1 MYMELMNLL
10 IEQIR
15 KERVVLFLGSGF
27 SLKAS
32 APSASAICE
41 ALKSKL
47 TKEEQDSL
55 NGNQL
60 DYVSNEFEQMRDR
73 DTLIQTLKEAF
84 TFAPKDLCNQV
95 VLTQIPHFQT
105 IITTNYDTL
114 LEDTYG
120 NDCVV
125 VRSAQD
131 CTNLPNDKVRI
142 YKIHGDFSNTDNL
155 IVTKND
161 YRKYFAESSDN
172 SLWRLVQSLLLTKDV
187 LFIGYSLEDDNVF
200 TILESIQKDTN
211 QHKENIYLISPSVT
225 KSKQKRLEGLNVKYI
240 DSRAEDFLPT
250 LIQSLNK
257 NILKDYRKK
266 WVSTETASKYCNLH
280 HIQLTTQVQP
290 TQNRI
295 KNIKTTGE
303 SNEVKLQI
311 STLRSDIANALT
323 HKDFSLF
330 TDVLPS
336 DSPIIG
342 VPALQIPSQDMTK
355 ASIEINGITLYEKE
369 DIKAI
374 YVVPRPQTISKTVRI
389 PAIGFNNTVD
399 LQAYSDGQTVH
410 FTMQTEIYL
419 LTVTFIPNYKED
431 DYYDLR
437 FNITFTDKYKNN
449 AEALKWIGFLVALFS
464 GEKVYFENRKE
475 PACGKK
481 DPTSVGYFKK
491 RQQYYLNISEIEKL
505 TECVFDEYDNYSERN
520 FTHSE
525 IVLCYLKRTP
535 WVKSTPGGTDFSCY
549 YSNHRSQN
557 ELPQVQGRYCILLP
571 QQPSQDFIVNGK
583 GFKIPYQNVFMRDCS
598 LVSVVENEKDNMT
611 QLKFHN
617 NETETLFY
625 FSDKPARLEGD
636 TVHLL

>member
-1 MYMELMNLL
+1 MEQMNAL

-27 SLKAS
+27 SLKAG

-41 ALKSKL
+41 SLKSKL
-47 TKEEQDSL
+47 TKDEQDSL

-95 VLTQIPHFQT
+95 ALTQIPHFQT
-105 IITTNYDTL
+105 IVTTNYDTL

-120 NDCVV
+120 DDCVV

-131 CTNLPNDKVRI
+131 CTDLPNDKVII

-161 YRKYFAESSDN
+161 YRKYFAENSDN

-200 TILESIQKDTN
+200 TILENIQKDTN

-280 HIQLTTQVQP
+280 LIQLTTQVQS
-290 TQNRI
+290 TQNKIEKI
-295 KNIKTTGE
+295 KATGKT
-303 SNEVKLQI
+303 NKVKLQI
-311 STLRSDIANALT
+311 STRPDIVNAIT
-323 HKDFSLF
+323 QKNFNLF

-336 DSPIIG
+336 DAPIIG
-342 VPALQIPSQDMTK
+342 VPALQISSQDMK
-355 ASIEINGITLYEKE
+355 DASIEINGITIFEK
-369 DIKAI
+369 DDLKAI
-374 YVVPRPQTISKTVRI
+374 YVLPLSKKISETVRI
-389 PAIGFNNTVD
+389 PAIGFNEKISV
-399 LQAYSDGQTVH
+399 QAYGDGQTVN
-410 FTMQTEIYL
+410 FTLQTAIYNLTATL
-419 LTVTFIPNYKED
+419 LPDDNNV
-431 DYYDLR
+431 DYYDLK

-449 AEALKWIGFLVALFS
+449 AEALKWIGFLVALFG

-481 DPTSVGYFKK
+481 DAASVEYFKK

-525 IVLCYLKRTP
+525 IVLCYLKRIP
-535 WVKSTPGGTDFSCY
+535 WAKSTPDGTDFSCY
-549 YSNHRSQN
+549 CKNHSPN
-557 ELPQVQGRYCILLP
+557 ELPQAKGQYCILLP
-571 QQPSQDFIVNGK
+571 QQPNQDFIVNGK
-583 GFKIPYQNVFMRDCS
+583 AFYIPYQNVFMRDCS
-598 LVSVVENEKDNMT
+598 LVSVVENEGDNMT
-611 QLKFHN
+611 QLNFHN

>member
-1 MYMELMNLL
+1 MELMNSL

-84 TFAPKDLCNQV
+84 TFTPKDLCNQV
-95 VLTQIPHFQT
+95 ALTQIPHFQT

-131 CTNLPNDKVRI
+131 CTDLPNDKVRI

-240 DSRAEDFLPT
+240 DSRAEDFLPM

-257 NILKDYRKK
+257 NIIKDYRKK
-266 WVSTETASKYCNLH
+266 WVSTETASKYCELH

-295 KNIKTTGE
+295 KNIKTIGK
-303 SNEVKLQI
+303 SNEVKIQI
-311 STLRSDIANALT
+311 STFRSDIANAIA
-323 HKDFSLF
+323 HKEFSLF

-336 DSPIIG
+336 DSPITGI
-342 VPALQIPSQDMTK
+342 PALQIPSQDLK
-355 ASIEINGITLYEKE
+355 KVSIEINGITLYEKDDLE
-369 DIKAI
+369 AI
-374 YVVPRPQTISKTVRI
+374 YVVPRPKTISKTVRI
-389 PAIGFNNTVD
+389 PAIGFNDMVTI
-399 LQAYSDGQTVH
+399 QTYGDGLTTH

-419 LTVTFIPNYKED
+419 LNATMLTSNTD
-431 DYYDLR
+431 DSYYDLN
-437 FNITFTDKYKNN
+437 FNITFKDKYKNN
-449 AEALKWIGFLVALFS
+449 AEALKWIGFLIALFS
-464 GEKVYFENRKE
+464 GEKLYWEDREEPVY
-475 PACGKK
+475 GKK
-481 DPTSVGYFKK
+481 DTKGVEFFKRREK
-491 RQQYYLNISEIEKL
+491 YYLNVSEIEKL
-505 TECVFDEYDNYSERN
+505 TGKGFKEYANYSEHN
-520 FTHSE
+520 FTNSE
-525 IVLCYLKRTP
+525 IILCYLKQIP
-535 WVKSTPGGTDFSCY
+535 WIKSTPDGIDYNCLARQ
-549 YSNHRSQN
+549 YSQHRISQKN
-557 ELPQVQGRYCILLP
+557 EAYCILLP
-571 QQPSQDFIVNGK
+571 QKNEKDFIVNGK
-583 GFKIPYQNVFMRDCS
+583 AFHIPFTNVFMQNCS
-598 LVSVVENEKDNMT
+598 LVSVDENKKNDT
-611 QLKFHN
+611 AQLNFHN
-617 NETETLFY
+617 NEKETLFY
-625 FSDKPARLEGD
+625 FSDKPARLEGN
-636 TVHLL
+636 TIHLS

>member
-1 MYMELMNLL
+1 M

-27 SLKAS
+27 SLKAG
-32 APSASAICE
+32 APNALAICE
-41 ALKSKL
+41 TLKSKL
-47 TKEEQDSL
+47 TKDEQDSL

-60 DYVSNEFEQMRDR
+60 DYVSNEFEQIQNR

-84 TFAPKDLCNQV
+84 SFVPKDLCNQV
-95 VLTQIPHFQT
+95 ALTRIPHFQT

-131 CTNLPNDKVRI
+131 CTDLPNDKVRI

-250 LIQSLNK
+250 LKQSLNN

-266 WVSTETASKYCNLH
+266 WVSTETASKYCDLH

-290 TQNRI
+290 TKNRI
-295 KNIKTTGE
+295 KNIKTTGK

-311 STLRSDIANALT
+311 STRRSDIANALAR
-323 HKDFSLF
+323 KDFSLF

-336 DSPIIG
+336 DSPITGI
-342 VPALQIPSQDMTK
+342 PALQIPSQDLTK
-355 ASIEINGITLYEKE
+355 ASIEINGITICEKD
-369 DIKAI
+369 DIKEI
-374 YVVPRPQTISKTVRI
+374 YVLPRPKTISKTVRI
-389 PAIGFNNTVD
+389 PAIGFNDTVT
-399 LQAYSDGQTVH
+399 LQAYGDGQSVH
-410 FTMQTEIYL
+410 FTMQTEIYQLNATL
-419 LTVTFIPNYKED
+419 LTSDID
-431 DYYDLR
+431 DSYYDLKC
-437 FNITFTDKYKNN
+437 NITLTDKYKNN
-449 AEALKWIGFLVALFS
+449 AEALKWIGFLIALL
-464 GEKVYFENRKE
+464 GEEKVYIEDREEPVCSRKDTDGVE
-475 PACGKK
+475 FC
-481 DPTSVGYFKK
+481 KK
-491 RQQYYLNISEIEKL
+491 REKYYLNVSEIEKL
-505 TECVFDEYDNYSERN
+505 TGQMFKEYDNYTERN

-535 WVKSTPGGTDFSCY
+535 WMKSTLDGTDFSCY
-549 YSNHRSQN
+549 YNNHHSQN
-557 ELPQVQGRYCILLP
+557 ELPKVQERYCILLP
-571 QQPSQDFIVNGK
+571 QRPDQDFIVNGK
-583 GFKIPYQNVFMRDCS
+583 EFKIPYQNVFMGDCS
-598 LVSVVENEKDNMT
+598 LVSVVDNKKDNTT
-611 QLKFHN
+611 QLNFHN
-617 NETETLFY
+617 NETKTLFY

>member
-1 MYMELMNLL
+1 MELMNSL

-27 SLKAS
+27 SLKAGAS
-32 APSASAICE
+32 SASAICE

-84 TFAPKDLCNQV
+84 TFTPKDLCNQV
-95 VLTQIPHFQT
+95 ALTQIPHFQT

-120 NDCVV
+120 NGCVM

-131 CTNLPNDKVRI
+131 CTDLPNDKVRI

-172 SLWRLVQSLLLTKDV
+172 SLWRLVQSLILTKDV

-200 TILESIQKDTN
+200 TILENIQKDTN

-250 LIQSLNK
+250 LIQSIND

-266 WVSTETASKYCNLH
+266 WVSTETASKYCDLH

-290 TQNRI
+290 TRNRI
-295 KNIKTTGE
+295 EKIKATGTT
-303 SNEVKLQI
+303 NKVKLQI
-311 STLRSDIANALT
+311 STLPDIVNAIVQ
-323 HKDFSLF
+323 KNFSLF

-336 DSPIIG
+336 DAPIVG
-342 VPALQIPSQDMTK
+342 VPALQIPSQEIK
-355 ASIEINGITLYEKE
+355 QLSYVINGITIFEKD

-374 YVVPRPQTISKTVRI
+374 YVVPQSETIDTTVRI
-389 PAIGFNNTVD
+389 PVVGFNDNITVHK
-399 LQAYSDGQTVH
+399 YSDGQRMH
-410 FTMQTEIYL
+410 YTMQTEIYQLKATL
-419 LTVTFIPNYKED
+419 LTSDIDNSHH
-431 DYYDLR
+431 DLK
-437 FNITFTDKYKNN
+437 FNVTFTDKYKNN
-449 AEALKWIGFLVALFS
+449 TEALKWIGFLIALFG
-464 GEKVYFENRKE
+464 GEKFYVGDRED
-475 PACGKK
+475 PAYGKK
-481 DPTSVGYFKK
+481 DSEGVEFFRK
-491 RQQYYLNISEIEKL
+491 REQYYLNISEIEKL
-505 TECVFDEYDNYSERN
+505 TGSVFKEYDNYSEDNYTNSCLIISYLKKEPYVTSTPYGVDFHITIPNYSQRDPELPFN
-520 FTHSE
+520 KVTPYTILYPQQDMQQ
-525 IVLCYLKRTP
+525 IVLNKKVFT
-535 WVKSTPGGTDFSCY
+535 
-549 YSNHRSQN
+549 
-557 ELPQVQGRYCILLP
+557 
-571 QQPSQDFIVNGK
+571 
-583 GFKIPYQNVFMRDCS
+583 IPYTTSFFKKCWLTS
-598 LVSVVENEKDNMT
+598 MT
-611 QLKFHN
+611 ERKSEDVATMFFHN
-617 NETETLFY
+617 EDTEVFLY
-625 FSDKPARLEGD
+625 LSNNPAQLCGN
-636 TVHLL
+636 TVQLY

>member
-1 MYMELMNLL
+1 MNSL

-27 SLKAS
+27 SLKAG

-41 ALKSKL
+41 SLKSKL
-47 TKEEQDSL
+47 TKDEQDSL

-95 VLTQIPHFQT
+95 ALTQIPHFQT

-120 NDCVV
+120 DDCVV

-131 CTNLPNDKVRI
+131 CTDLPNDKVRI

-161 YRKYFAESSDN
+161 YRKYFTESSDN
-172 SLWRLVQSLLLTKDV
+172 SLWRLVQSLLLAKDV

-200 TILESIQKDTN
+200 TILENIQKDTN
-211 QHKENIYLISPSVT
+211 QHKDNIYLISPSVT

-250 LIQSLNK
+250 LIQSLNN

-266 WVSTETASKYCNLH
+266 WVSTETASKYCDLH

-290 TQNRI
+290 TKNRI
-295 KNIKTTGE
+295 KNIKTTGK

-311 STLRSDIANALT
+311 STRRSDIANALAR
-323 HKDFSLF
+323 KDFSLF

-336 DSPIIG
+336 DAPITG
-342 VPALQIPSQDMTK
+342 VPALRILSQDLTK
-355 ASIEINGITLYEKE
+355 ASIDINGITIYEKD
-369 DIKAI
+369 DIKEI
-374 YVVPRPQTISKTVRI
+374 YVLPVSKTICKTVRI
-389 PAIGFNNTVD
+389 PAIGFNDTVT
-399 LQAYSDGQTVH
+399 LQAYGDSQSVH
-410 FTMQTEIYL
+410 FSMQTEIYQLNATL
-419 LTVTFIPNYKED
+419 LTSDTD
-431 DYYDLR
+431 DSYYDLKC
-437 FNITFTDKYKNN
+437 NITLTDKYKNN
-449 AEALKWIGFLVALFS
+449 AEALKWIGFLIALLS
-464 GEKVYFENRKE
+464 GEKVYVEDREEPFYNRIDTGGVE
-475 PACGKK
+475 FC
-481 DPTSVGYFKK
+481 K
-491 RQQYYLNISEIEKL
+491 RRERYYLNVSEIEKL
-505 TECVFDEYDNYSERN
+505 TGKMFKKYDNYTEQN
-520 FTHSE
+520 YTHSE
-525 IVLCYLKRTP
+525 IVLCYLKQTP
-535 WVKSTPGGTDFSCY
+535 WAMKTPNGVDYPCY
-549 YSNHRSQN
+549 ALKYSQN
-557 ELPQVQGRYCILLP
+557 RIAPNNNQYFILL
-571 QQPSQDFIVNGK
+571 SEKIDKDFIVNGK
-583 GFKIPYQNVFMRDCS
+583 AFHIPYQNILMRNCS
-598 LVSVVENEKDNMT
+598 LLSVVENKKDDT
-611 QLKFHN
+611 AQLNFHN
-617 NETETLFY
+617 NETETLYY
-625 FSDKPARLEGD
+625 FSDKSAQLEDD

>member
-1 MYMELMNLL
+1 MELMNSL

-27 SLKAS
+27 SLKAG
-32 APSASAICE
+32 APSASALCE
-41 ALKSKL
+41 TLKNKL
-47 TKEEQDSL
+47 TEEEQDSL

-60 DYVSNEFEQMRDR
+60 DYVSNEFEQMLNRDI
-73 DTLIQTLKEAF
+73 LIQTLNEAF

-95 VLTQIPHFQT
+95 ALTRIPHFQT

-120 NDCVV
+120 NNCVV

-200 TILESIQKDTN
+200 TILENIQKDTN
-211 QHKENIYLISPSVT
+211 QHKENIYLISPAVT

-240 DSRAEDFLPT
+240 DSRAEVFLPT

-257 NILKDYRKK
+257 NICKDYRKK
-266 WVSTETASKYCNLH
+266 RVSTETATKYCKLH
-280 HIQLTTQVQP
+280 NIQLTTKVKS
-290 TQNRI
+290 TENTI
-295 KNIKTTGE
+295 EKIETTGE
-303 SNEVKLQI
+303 NNEVKLQI
-311 STLRSDIANALT
+311 STRRADIAKALAQ
-323 HKDFSLF
+323 KNFSLF
-330 TDVLPS
+330 TDILPS
-336 DSPIIG
+336 DAPIIG
-342 VPALQIPSQDMTK
+342 VPALQISSQDMK
-355 ASIEINGITLYEKE
+355 DASIEINGITIFEK
-369 DIKAI
+369 DDLKAI
-374 YVVPRPQTISKTVRI
+374 YVLPLSKKISETVRM
-389 PAIGFNNTVD
+389 PAIGFNEKVSV
-399 LQAYSDGQTVH
+399 QAYGDEQAVH
-410 FTMQTEIYL
+410 FTL
-419 LTVTFIPNYKED
+419 LTAIYTLKATLLPNGNNV
-431 DYYDLR
+431 DYYDLK

-449 AEALKWIGFLVALFS
+449 AEALKWIGFLVALFG

-583 GFKIPYQNVFMRDCS
+583 EFKIPYQNVFMRDCS

>member
-1 MYMELMNLL
+1 MELMNSL

-27 SLKAS
+27 SLKAGAS
-32 APSASAICE
+32 SASAICE

-84 TFAPKDLCNQV
+84 TFTPKDLCNQV
-95 VLTQIPHFQT
+95 ALTQIPHFQT

-131 CTNLPNDKVRI
+131 CTDLPNDKVRI

-250 LIQSLNK
+250 LKQSLNN

-266 WVSTETASKYCNLH
+266 WVSTETASKYCDLH

-295 KNIKTTGE
+295 KNIKITGK

-311 STLRSDIANALT
+311 STLRSDIANALAR
-323 HKDFSLF
+323 KDFSLF

-336 DSPIIG
+336 DAPITG
-342 VPALQIPSQDMTK
+342 VPALHIPSQDLTK
-355 ASIEINGITLYEKE
+355 ASIEINGITICEKD
-369 DIKAI
+369 DIKEI
-374 YVVPRPQTISKTVRI
+374 YVLPRPKTISKTLRI
-389 PAIGFNNTVD
+389 PAIGFNDTVT
-399 LQAYSDGQTVH
+399 LQAYGDGQSVH
-410 FTMQTEIYL
+410 FTMQTEIYQLNATL
-419 LTVTFIPNYKED
+419 LTSDID
-431 DYYDLR
+431 DSYYDLKC
-437 FNITFTDKYKNN
+437 NITLTDKYKNN
-449 AEALKWIGFLVALFS
+449 AEALKWIGFLIALLG
-464 GEKVYFENRKE
+464 GEKVYIEDREEPFYNRIDTGGVE
-475 PACGKK
+475 FC
-481 DPTSVGYFKK
+481 K
-491 RQQYYLNISEIEKL
+491 RRERYYLNVSEIEKL
-505 TECVFDEYDNYSERN
+505 TGKMFKKYDNYTEQN
-520 FTHSE
+520 YTHSE
-525 IVLCYLKRTP
+525 IVLCYLKQTP
-535 WVKSTPGGTDFSCY
+535 WAMKTPNGVDYPCY
-549 YSNHRSQN
+549 ALKYSQN
-557 ELPQVQGRYCILLP
+557 RIAPNNNQYFILL
-571 QQPSQDFIVNGK
+571 SEKIDKDFIVNGK
-583 GFKIPYQNVFMRDCS
+583 AFHIPYQNILMRNCS
-598 LVSVVENEKDNMT
+598 LLSVVENKKDDT
-611 QLKFHN
+611 AQLNFHN
-617 NETETLFY
+617 NETETLYY
-625 FSDKPARLEGD
+625 FSDKSAQLEDD

>member
-1 MYMELMNLL
+1 MELMNSL

-84 TFAPKDLCNQV
+84 TFTPKDLCNQV
-95 VLTQIPHFQT
+95 ALTQIPHFQT

-120 NDCVV
+120 DDCVV

-131 CTNLPNDKVRI
+131 CTDLPNDKVRI

-250 LIQSLNK
+250 LKQSLNN

-266 WVSTETASKYCNLH
+266 WVSTETASKYCDLH

-290 TQNRI
+290 TKNRI
-295 KNIKTTGE
+295 KNIKTTGK

-311 STLRSDIANALT
+311 STRRSDIANALAR
-323 HKDFSLF
+323 KDFSLF

-336 DSPIIG
+336 DAPITG
-342 VPALQIPSQDMTK
+342 VPALHIPSQDLTK
-355 ASIEINGITLYEKE
+355 ASIEINGITICEKD
-369 DIKAI
+369 DIKEI
-374 YVVPRPQTISKTVRI
+374 YVLPRPKTISKTVRI
-389 PAIGFNNTVD
+389 PAIGFNDTVT
-399 LQAYSDGQTVH
+399 LQAYGDGQSVH
-410 FTMQTEIYL
+410 FTMQTEIYQLNATL
-419 LTVTFIPNYKED
+419 LTSDID
-431 DYYDLR
+431 DSYYDLKC
-437 FNITFTDKYKNN
+437 NITLTDKYKNN
-449 AEALKWIGFLVALFS
+449 AEALKWIGFLIALLG
-464 GEKVYFENRKE
+464 GEKVYIEDREEPVCSRKDTDGVE
-475 PACGKK
+475 FC
-481 DPTSVGYFKK
+481 KK
-491 RQQYYLNISEIEKL
+491 REKYYLNVSEIEKL
-505 TECVFDEYDNYSERN
+505 TGQMFKEYDNYTERN

-535 WVKSTPGGTDFSCY
+535 WVKSTLNGTDFSCY
-549 YSNHRSQN
+549 CNNHYSQN
-557 ELPQVQGRYCILLP
+557 ELPKVQERYCILLP
-571 QQPSQDFIVNGK
+571 QRPDQDFIVNGK
-583 GFKIPYQNVFMRDCS
+583 EFKIPYQNVFMGDCS
-598 LVSVVENEKDNMT
+598 LVSVVDNKKDNMT
-611 QLKFHN
+611 QLNFHN